1 MQFKVP
7 QNIDM
12 QDRILGPL
20 TLFQLLYLLIGF
32 LVAYGLLRSGSL
44 IGFIF
49 IGIPVGVLTLAL
61 AFIKINDQP
70 FSRFVGASIMF
81 MLKPKMRLWHK
92 GGALPRVSVS
102 QSSQT
107 NQAVII
113 PKQLDTQRLKNV
125 AEKLDQPS

>member
-32 LVAYGLLRSGSL
+32 LVAYGLLRSGSI

-49 IGIPVGVLTLAL
+49 IGVPVGVLTLAL
-61 AFIKINDQP
+61 AFVKINDQP
-70 FSRFVGASIMF
+70 FSRFLWASLTF

-92 GGALPRVSVS
+92 GGSVPRVNVS
-102 QSSQT
+102 QSNQSSQT
-107 NQAVII
+107 VIV
-113 PKQLDTQRLKNV
+113 PKQLDANRLKEVVN
-125 AEKLDQPS
+125 KLDR

>member
-32 LVAYGLLRSGSL
+32 LVSYGLLRSGSL
-44 IGFIF
+44 IAFIF
-49 IGIPVGVLTLAL
+49 IGIPVGVMTLAF

-70 FSRFVGASIMF
+70 FGRFVGSSIIF

-92 GGALPRVSVS
+92 GGTAARVSIA
-102 QSSQT
+102 QSSQQ
-107 NQAVII
+107 NQAVIT
-113 PKQLDTQRLKNV
+113 PKQLDETHMRDV
-125 AEKLDQPS
+125 ANKLDQS

>member
-32 LVAYGLLRSGSL
+32 LVSYSFLKSGSIIGFVL
-44 IGFIF
+44 IGV
-49 IGIPVGVLTLAL
+49 PVGILSLAL

-70 FSRFVGASIMF
+70 FSRFVASSIMF
-81 MLKPKMRLWHK
+81 AIKPKIRLWHK
-92 GGALPRVSVS
+92 GGTAPKVTVSANT
-102 QSSQT
+102 QGNQT
-107 NQAVII
+107 VVT
-113 PKQLDTQRLKNV
+113 PKQLDQRKLTEI
-125 AEKLDQPS
+125 AAKLDQP